1 MRTAPALLALPAAA
15 LLAAPPEFVTFND
28 DGAWCW
34 FQDERALIVRGR
46 LVIGSVA
53 AGVHDPAR
61 RGDIEVVTYDLR
73 TGRTARFELHDRLQ
87 LDDHNAPALLA
98 LPGGHLLAVYAKHG
112 PENRFYYRLSTRP
125 YDSTAWQDEQTFSP
139 SPTSRITY
147 SNLLY
152 LSREKRV
159 YNFYRGLEN
168 SFKPSYASSD
178 DFGRTWRTGTV
189 LIQVPGAF
197 RHRPYVKYASDGAG
211 ALHFFYT
218 EGHPR
223 DYDNSAYHMYY
234 RVGRLYRSDGSLI
247 GSLADGLSRPEQGT
261 RVFAGDA
268 DNVAWVSD
276 IQLDR
281 SGRPYV
287 AYSVQKG
294 GAGLPRERHGE
305 DHRYRYARWAG
316 ARWEDYEI
324 AYAGS
329 KLYPGEDDYTGNITL
344 DPADPDTVY
353 ISTNA
358 DPLTGRPLVSRAD
371 GRRHWEIFRGRTA
384 DGGKSWRWSALTEDS
399 ASDNIRPLVP
409 RPEKGY
415 GAVLW
420 LRGTYSA
427 YTNYDM
433 DVVGLIFRR

>member
-1 MRTAPALLALPAAA
+1 MRAAPALFAVLAAVPAAA
-15 LLAAPPEFVTFND
+15 PPPVTFND
-28 DGAWCW
+28 DGGWCW

-61 RGDIEVVTYDLR
+61 RGDIEVVTYDLH
-73 TGRTARFELHDRLQ
+73 TGRTVRYELHDRLQ

-98 LPGGHLLAVYAKHG
+98 LPDGRLLAVYAKHG
-112 PENRFYYRLSTRP
+112 PENRFYYRISAQP
-125 YDSTAWQDEQTFSP
+125 YDPTRWQDEQSFSP

-147 SNLLY
+147 SNLFY
-152 LSREKRV
+152 LSRERRV
-159 YNFYRGLEN
+159 YNFFRGLDN
-168 SFKPSYASSD
+168 SFKPSYTYSD
-178 DFGRTWRTGTV
+178 DFGRTWKRGAV
-189 LIQVPGAF
+189 LIQVPGTF

-211 ALHFFYT
+211 TLHFFYT

-223 DYDNSAYHMYY
+223 DYDNSAYHAYY
-234 RVGRLYRSDGSLI
+234 RAGRLYRSDGSLI
-247 GSLADGLSRPEQGT
+247 GSLAEGLSRPEQGT
-261 RVFAGDA
+261 RIFAGDA

-276 IQLDR
+276 IRLDR
-281 SGRPYV
+281 RGRPYV

-305 DHRYRYARWAG
+305 DHRYRYARWTG
-316 ARWEDYEI
+316 SRWEDHEI

-329 KLYPGEDDYTGNITL
+329 KLYPGEDDYTGNIAL
-344 DPADPDTVY
+344 DPADPDTAY

-358 DPLTGRPLVSRAD
+358 DPLTGRPLISRAD

-384 DGGKSWRWSALTEDS
+384 DGGKSWRWSALTQDS
-399 ASDNIRPLVP
+399 AWDNIRPLVP
-409 RPEKGY
+409 RPEEGY

-427 YTNYDM
+427 YTNYDL
-433 DVVGLIFRR
+433 DVVGIVLPR